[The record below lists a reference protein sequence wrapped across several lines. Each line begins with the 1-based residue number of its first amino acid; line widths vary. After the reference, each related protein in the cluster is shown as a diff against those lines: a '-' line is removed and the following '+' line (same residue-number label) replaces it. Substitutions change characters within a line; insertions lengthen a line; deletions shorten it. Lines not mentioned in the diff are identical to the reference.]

1 MSGNLI
7 RLLLALTLGASSTG
21 AAPRP
26 VPGDPDHK
34 FLIIPGV
41 AQVVLSFS
49 TFLLAAWLGCVSINA
64 RPARKI

>member
-1 MSGNLI
+1 MPMSGNLI

-41 AQVVLSFS
+41 AQVVLSFFHVP
-49 TFLLAAWLGCVSINA
+49 TRGEAGLRID
-64 RPARKI
+64 